1 MFVNNDNGN
10 SDFLTRPV
18 QLRHI
23 CLVEAAEN
31 TGVVP
36 GDHLVLGQPET
47 VAARPAVVLVPAV
60 RAVEGVL
67 GQDGAKEGQRD
78 QISHLEARQSCSG
91 QLSYLNTLL

>member
-23 CLVEAAEN
+23 CLVEAAEY

-47 VAARPAVVLVPAV
+47 VAACPAVVLVPAV
-60 RAVEGVL
+60 RTVESVL
-67 GQDGAKEGQRD
+67 GQGGAEEGQEE
-78 QISHLEARQSCSG
+78 QISHLAG
-91 QLSYLNTLL
+91 